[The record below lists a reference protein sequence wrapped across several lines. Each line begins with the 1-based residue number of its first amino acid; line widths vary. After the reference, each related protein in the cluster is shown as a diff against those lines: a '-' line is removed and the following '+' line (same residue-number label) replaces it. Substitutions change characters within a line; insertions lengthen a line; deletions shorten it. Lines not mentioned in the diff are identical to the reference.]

1 MNTRYTVRAISAAEI
16 DQAYVL
22 VRLVDPYI
30 GIEEW
35 RDFCRDPCGAGRP
48 SAAFSRRVLIAQGP
62 RGYVH
67 GVCVLE
73 VAGTDGAAEAV
84 NIPTFVVGS
93 AADPDGVAVALLRA
107 LVALCRETD
116 CRRLRIWLPRG
127 DQGAA
132 ATFGAASQAVAQD
145 LKHLELELI

>member
-1 MNTRYTVRAISAAEI
+1 MDTRYTVRAISTAEI

-22 VRLVDPYI
+22 ARLADPDI
-30 GIEEW
+30 GLEEW
-35 RDFCRDPCGAGRP
+35 REFCVMPSGAGLS
-48 SAAFSRRVLIAQGP
+48 SAASLRRVLIAQGP

-73 VAGTDGAAEAV
+73 FPGGAGAV